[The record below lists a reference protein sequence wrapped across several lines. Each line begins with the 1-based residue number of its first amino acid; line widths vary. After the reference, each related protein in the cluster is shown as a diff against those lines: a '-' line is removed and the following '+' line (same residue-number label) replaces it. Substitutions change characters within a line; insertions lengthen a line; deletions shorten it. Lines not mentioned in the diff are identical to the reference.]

1 MKHINSQKFHLLIQ
15 LLLNCPNFQVMIKTD
30 STKCLNRI
38 PENQRENVFDFF
50 L

>member
-1 MKHINSQKFHLLIQ
+1 
-15 LLLNCPNFQVMIKTD
+15 MIKAD

-38 PENQRENVFDFF
+38 PESQRENVCDLFALFTNTCDALSFVKS